1 MLAAVGVQLLLY
13 KITQDH
19 KYADGVRAYLDS
31 WHTMQRTPKGL
42 AWFNEWAPNRYAA
55 NTAFVSLL
63 AADYGIDPDAN
74 REWAV
79 QQVRTTAHKHRENQI
94 CRAYTSVSHDE
105 SGEG

>member
-1 MLAAVGVQLLLY
+1 VAAVGVQLLLY

-19 KYADGVRAYLDS
+19 KFADGVRSYLDS

-42 AWFNEWAPNRYAA
+42 AWYNEWAPNRYSA

-79 QQVRTTAHKHRENQI
+79 QQVRTI
-94 CRAYTSVSHDE
+94 I
-105 SGEG
+105 